1 MMIQFGFISMWSLG
15 FPILIAVTFFNNI
28 FEMIIDREKVVS
40 LTRRSFPA
48 SAKNMGIFQPI
59 FTVISFI
66 AVFTNIGIM
75 SFTGKTFGA
84 ANEYSSFLWFTI
96 IALFLK
102 FFISEVIPDISE
114 TSLNIGER
122 HKFVVKKTLVSMGSQ
137 EDYGKFRIE
146 RINLNVEFTISEK
159 EEQDNL

>member
-1 MMIQFGFISMWSLG
+1 
-15 FPILIAVTFFNNI
+15 
-28 FEMIIDREKVVS
+28 
-40 LTRRSFPA
+40 
-48 SAKNMGIFQPI
+48 
-59 FTVISFI
+59 VISFI

-122 HKFVVKKTLVSMGSQ
+122 HKFVVKKTLVSTGRDSSQ
-137 EDYGKFRIE
+137 STFKSE
-146 RINLNVEFTISEK
+146 RVNLKVLFTESK
-159 EEQDNL
+159 SGVPTVDPVSP